1 MKTITINNKSEV
13 TAEGNLSCFRCKPVI
28 CVSPFKIFTS
38 VTDAAVFA
46 NCCPETMIR
55 HLKKKIPSCKGKV
68 YRYLTD
74 RDECWDLIMT
84 NMTELQADADK
95 WRALQAEQEA
105 VRLAEEK
112 RQANIAAAEAKLVHY
127 NAQREKH
134 HQQYLK
140 DIEMINE
147 AERELHNLRGE

>member
-1 MKTITINNKSEV
+1 MIHHCQKKEEGKTIK
-13 TAEGNLSCFRCKPVI
+13 G
-28 CVSPFKIFTS
+28 KIF
-38 VTDAAVFA
+38 
-46 NCCPETMIR
+46 
-55 HLKKKIPSCKGKV
+55 
-68 YRYLTD
+68 RYLSD
-74 RDECWDLIMT
+74 IDECWDLIMAYIE
-84 NMTELQADADK
+84 ELQIDAGK
-95 WRALQAEQEA
+95 WRAQQAEQEA

-112 RQANIAAAEAKLVHY
+112 RQADIAAAEAKLVHY